1 MTRRHTTQSA
11 SLSPHNPAAL
21 GRFLAANPH
30 GYALLVIMMITLF
43 ILISL
48 TAALPSVYTAGMR
61 DREEELLF
69 RGNEYARAIAL
80 FRRQF
85 RRYPSSVKELL
96 ETNGIHFLR
105 REYSDPMTKKGK
117 WRFIHA
123 DAAGTPID
131 SRTLARPKPP
141 SALGSDSAFSQEKK
155 ESPPPPGKAG
165 RFESGEESKPKETS
179 AFFGDKGAIQGAF
192 IIGVASMSNKQSIR
206 VWNNKTRYGDW
217 EFLGVEMAP
226 GGMMPGQMNAPG
238 GAGQQP
244 SSMFGSPGGMGG
256 RGFPTMPPLTGP
268 SDTQ

>member
-1 MTRRHTTQSA
+1 MTTRPTTQSVCP
-11 SLSPHNPAAL
+11 SPRRPGTRGEFSGAHH
-21 GRFLAANPH
+21 R
-30 GYALLVIMMITLF
+30 GYALVVIMMLTLF
-43 ILISL
+43 ILIGL

-61 DREEELLF
+61 EREEELLF

-85 RRYPSSVKELL
+85 RRYPTSVKELL

-105 REYSDPMTKKGK
+105 REYTDPMTKKGK

-123 DAAGTPID
+123 DAAGTPLD

-155 ESPPPPGKAG
+155 ESPPSTGKTG
-165 RFESGEESKPKETS
+165 RFESGEEGQPKETS
-179 AFFGDKGAIQGAF
+179 AFFGEGKGVQGAF
-192 IIGVASMSNKQSIR
+192 IVGVASMSNKQSIR
-206 VWNNKTRYGDW
+206 VWNNKTRYSDW
-217 EFLGVEMAP
+217 EFLGVENAP
-226 GGMMPGQMNAPG
+226 GGMMPGQINPPS

-244 SSMFGSPGGMGG
+244 SSSFGPGGMGG

>member
-1 MTRRHTTQSA
+1 MTIRRTTQSV
-11 SLSPHNPAAL
+11 SPSPRKL
-21 GRFLAANPH
+21 RTRGGFSGANH
-30 GYALLVIMMITLF
+30 RGYALLVIMMVTLF

-61 DREEELLF
+61 EREEELLF
-69 RGNEYARAIAL
+69 RGNEYARAIML

-85 RRYPSSVKELL
+85 RRYPTSVKELL

-123 DAAGTPID
+123 DAAGTPLD

-155 ESPPPPGKAG
+155 DNPPSTGKTG
-165 RFESGEESKPKETS
+165 RFESGEEGQPKETS
-179 AFFGDKGAIQGAF
+179 AFFGEGKGVQGAF

-206 VWNNKTRYGDW
+206 VWNNKTRYSDW
-217 EFLGVEMAP
+217 EFLGVETAA
-226 GGMMPGQMNAPG
+226 GGMMPGQINTPG

-244 SSMFGSPGGMGG
+244 PSSFGPGGMGG
-256 RGFPTMPPLTGP
+256 RGFPTLPPLTGP
-268 SDTQ
+268 SESQ

>member
-1 MTRRHTTQSA
+1 M
-11 SLSPHNPAAL
+11 
-21 GRFLAANPH
+21 
-30 GYALLVIMMITLF
+30 VIIMMVTLL

-48 TAALPSVYTAGMR
+48 TAALPDVYTAGMR
-61 DREEELLF
+61 EREEELLF

-105 REYSDPMTKKGK
+105 HEYPDPMTKKGK

-123 DAAGTPID
+123 DAAGTPLD

-141 SALGSDSAFSQEKK
+141 SALGSDSAFSDEKK
-155 ESPPPPGKAG
+155 ENPPTTGKVG
-165 RFESGEESKPKETS
+165 RFESGEEGQPKETS
-179 AFFGDKGAIQGAF
+179 AFFGEGKGVQGAF
-192 IIGVASMSNKQSIR
+192 IIGVASMSNKNSIR
-206 VWNNKTRYGDW
+206 VWNNKTRYSDW
-217 EFLGVEMAP
+217 EFLGVEMGP
-226 GGMMPGQMNAPG
+226 GGMTPGQGSMPAG
-238 GAGQQP
+238 QGQQP
-244 SSMFGSPGGMGG
+244 QSMFGPGGQGG